1 MPEDERYI
9 SDGEAGSAG
18 EAPQVSTNFHV
29 HMSSELAQSF
39 SDGFASVVAAGLP
52 QHVVCFSRSKDF
64 WVVCRACAS
73 FRSVI
78 VDAVEANSLVIMS
91 CSL

>member
-29 HMSSELAQSF
+29 HMLPEVAQSCWCW
-39 SDGFASVVAAGLP
+39 SAAACSMFLLFKGLLGSLP
-52 QHVVCFSRSKDF
+52 SLS
-64 WVVCRACAS
+64 
-73 FRSVI
+73 I
-78 VDAVEANSLVIMS
+78 VHECDCGGS
-91 CSL
+91 